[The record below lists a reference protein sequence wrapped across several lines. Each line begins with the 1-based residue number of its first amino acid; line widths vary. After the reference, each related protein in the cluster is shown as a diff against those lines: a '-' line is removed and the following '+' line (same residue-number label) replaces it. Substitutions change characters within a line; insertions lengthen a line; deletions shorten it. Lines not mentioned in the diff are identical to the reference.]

1 MRVRVA
7 DEWESGR
14 CTVADVED
22 APHSALHTIVFT
34 DTRARRG
41 ISRSRRLH
49 VASLAR
55 MRVGLASLLRTVP
68 LLMSTTER
76 GAYNSAVVWDVD
88 GTLVESTDLG
98 FEATNEV
105 LARGGHAQISRADY
119 LLGCRYTTPDRFSF
133 HVGEEIPNGER
144 GAALGADFDAT
155 YARERLTAGL
165 FRIER
170 LLRCWRSAPQ
180 GALSNAAG
188 AYVQAVLAAN
198 ELEEVPGERMALF
211 GVALGADEVPAG
223 KPAPDGLQKCCAALR
238 AEPGFSVYVGDSPS
252 DGKAARAAGMKAVG
266 VLWGA
271 NGEEALR
278 PHFDELAADVDEL
291 IGALRRQLGDEKA

>member
-1 MRVRVA
+1 
-7 DEWESGR
+7 
-14 CTVADVED
+14 
-22 APHSALHTIVFT
+22 
-34 DTRARRG
+34 
-41 ISRSRRLH
+41 
-49 VASLAR
+49 
-55 MRVGLASLLRTVP
+55 MRVGLASLIRTVP
-68 LLMSTTER
+68 LLMSTPDR

-155 YARERLTAGL
+155 YVARVSASTAGL
-165 FRIER
+165 FPGIER
-170 LLRCWRSAPQ
+170 LLRSLALAGHPQ

>member
-1 MRVRVA
+1 
-7 DEWESGR
+7 
-14 CTVADVED
+14 
-22 APHSALHTIVFT
+22 
-34 DTRARRG
+34 
-41 ISRSRRLH
+41 
-49 VASLAR
+49 

-155 YARERLTAGL
+155 YVARVSASTAGS
-165 FRIER
+165 FRASSGCCAR
-170 LLRCWRSAPQ
+170 WRSQATRRARSPTRRARTSRPCWRRTSSRRCRASGWRSSA
-180 GALSNAAG
+180 SRS
-188 AYVQAVLAAN
+188 
-198 ELEEVPGERMALF
+198 VPTKCQRASPRPTAF
-211 GVALGADEVPAG
+211 S
-223 KPAPDGLQKCCAALR
+223 KCCAALR